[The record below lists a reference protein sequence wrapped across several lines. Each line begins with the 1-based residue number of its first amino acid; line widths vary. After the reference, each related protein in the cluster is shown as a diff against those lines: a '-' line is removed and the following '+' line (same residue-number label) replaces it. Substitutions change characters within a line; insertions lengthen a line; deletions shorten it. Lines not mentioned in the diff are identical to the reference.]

1 VKLTLRSNILK
12 LALFATG
19 LSGIVAEYILATLA
33 SFFISDSATQWT
45 LIISTMLFSM
55 GLGSR
60 LSKYIEKNLLQKFI
74 MIEFLLSILTA
85 YSSLIAYTA
94 SAYTIYTGAIIYGL
108 AIIIGLLIGMEI
120 PMVMR
125 LNQAFEEL
133 KVNVSGILE
142 QDYYG
147 SLAGGL
153 FFAFVGLP
161 ILGLTYT
168 PFVLGFVNFSV
179 AIILYFILYPK
190 LIGGTRVGL
199 NAFTGGILALLV
211 AGFFLAKPIIF
222 YGEQRRYKDK
232 IIYEEQ
238 SRYQKIVI
246 TQWKDNY
253 WLYINHNQQL
263 SSIDEVLYHEPLVHP
278 ALSLLTMPQDVLV
291 LGGGDGCAVREILK
305 YPSVK
310 NITLVDLDPAMT
322 KLGREHPVLVNI
334 NEDALNNDKVTI
346 IHQDGFN
353 FIANHDD
360 YYDAIIIDLPDPKSI
375 DLGRLYSY
383 EFYQMVK
390 RRLRPYGVV
399 ITQAGSPYYATK
411 AFLCIDKTLSAAGF
425 NTVPLH
431 NQIVTMGE
439 WGWIIGIKDERKTS
453 LKTALQSLEFGQV
466 PTRWINNEAMQLM
479 TSFGKTIYT
488 IPVDSVQINKIH
500 NPVLYRYY
508 LQGNWDLY

>member
-1 VKLTLRSNILK
+1 MKLTLKTNILK

-60 LSKYIEKNLLQKFI
+60 LSKYIEGNLLQKFI
-74 MIEFLLSILTA
+74 IIEFLLSILTA

-108 AIIIGLLIGMEI
+108 AILIGLLIGMEI

-147 SLAGGL
+147 SLAGGI

-168 PFVLGFVNFSV
+168 PFVLGMVNFSV

-190 LIGGTRVGL
+190 LVGGTRTSL
-199 NAFTGGILALLV
+199 NLFTGAILSLII
-211 AGFFLAKPIIF
+211 AGFFLAEPIIF
-222 YGEQRRYKDK
+222 FGEQRRYKDK

-238 SRYQKIVI
+238 SRFQKIVI
-246 TQWKDNY
+246 TQWKDDY

-278 ALSLLTMPQDVLV
+278 AMSLLKAPTDVLV
-291 LGGGDGCAVREILK
+291 MGGGDGCAVREILK

-310 NITLVDLDPAMT
+310 NITVVDLDPAMT
-322 KLGREHPVLVNI
+322 ELGQSHPVLVNL
-334 NEDALNNDKVTI
+334 NQDALNHEKVTI
-346 IHQDGFN
+346 INQDGFN
-353 FIANHDD
+353 FMADHEKF
-360 YYDAIIIDLPDPKSI
+360 YDAIIIDLPDPKSI

-390 RRLRPYGVV
+390 RRLRPHGVV

-411 AFLCIDKTLSAAGF
+411 AYRCINKTMQEAGF
-425 NTVPLH
+425 TTSQMH
-431 NQIVTMGE
+431 NQIVTMGQ
-439 WGWIIGIKDERKTS
+439 WGWIIGVKAERS
-453 LKTALQSLEFGQV
+453 LDLKSALQQLSFDHVQTEWL
-466 PTRWINNEAMQLM
+466 NHEAMQLM
-479 TSFGKTIYT
+479 TSFGKSIYT
-488 IPVDSVQINKIH
+488 QPVDSVEVNKVH
-500 NPVLYRYY
+500 DPVLYRYY
-508 LQGNWDLY
+508 LNGNWDLY

>member
-1 VKLTLRSNILK
+1 VKLTLKSNILK

-60 LSKYIEKNLLQKFI
+60 LSKYIERNLLQKFI
-74 MIEFLLSILTA
+74 IIEFLLSILTA

-108 AIIIGLLIGMEI
+108 AILIGLLIGMEI
-120 PMVMR
+120 PMAMR

-142 QDYYG
+142 LDYYG
-147 SLAGGL
+147 SLAGGI

-179 AIILYFILYPK
+179 AIVLYFILYPK
-190 LIGGTRVGL
+190 LIGGSKISL
-199 NAFTGGILALLV
+199 NLFTGGILVALV
-211 AGFFLAKPIIF
+211 AGFFLADPIIF
-222 YGEQRRYKDK
+222 FGEQRRYKDK

-238 SRYQKIVI
+238 SRFQKIVI
-246 TQWKDNY
+246 TQWKDDY

-263 SSIDEVLYHEPLVHP
+263 STIDEVLYHEPLVHP
-278 ALSLLTMPQDVLV
+278 AMNMLKAPTDVLV
-291 LGGGDGCAVREILK
+291 MGGGDGCAVREILK
-305 YPSVK
+305 YPSIE
-310 NITLVDLDPAMT
+310 NIIVVDLDPAMT
-322 KLGREHPVLVNI
+322 NLGKTHPVLVNL
-334 NEDALNNDKVTI
+334 NQGALNNEKVKI
-346 IHQDGFN
+346 INQDGFN
-353 FIANHDD
+353 FMANHDKF
-360 YYDAIIIDLPDPKSI
+360 YDAVIIDLPDPKSI

-390 RRLRPYGVV
+390 RRLRPQGVM

-411 AFLCIDKTLSAAGF
+411 AFLCIDKTIQAAGF
-425 NTVPLH
+425 TTAQMH
-431 NQIVTMGE
+431 NQILTMGE
-439 WGWIIGIKDERKTS
+439 WGWIIGVKSEQDLN
-453 LKTALQSLEFGQV
+453 LKEKLRQLSFNHINTA
-466 PTRWINNEAMQLM
+466 WINNEAMQLM

-488 IPVDSVQINKIH
+488 KPVDSIKVNKVHDPI
-500 NPVLYRYY
+500 LYRYY
-508 LQGNWDLY
+508 LNGNWDLY